1 MNPVIKECSNVLIH
15 VPDLVRYGSKP
26 SREIEKNQELRQEQE
41 RKRLPQDKDLRLKI
55 EDSLRKYEE
64 ALVYPPNQ
72 TFIGNLKP
80 DELWESP
87 WPWFKNPINNA
98 SRQGKYGEIM
108 PEEEFYGLMK
118 IADVHG
124 YEMVWLEKNFA
135 AKIKEKLASHPLFD
149 EMDIQKIGE
158 GKTLEEIK
166 EQIAKGEIFALP
178 LFWKG
183 EIIGC
188 FNKSQDEHAEEDRAL
203 DAHPLM
209 EVLVA
214 KSSAALALKNLIKRA
229 KIQPN
234 DIDYILSCSEEA
246 AGDRYNRGGGGLAK
260 TIGEICHCQNA
271 TGPDIK
277 AFCVGPVYAV
287 IIGASLVKSGIAKK
301 VAVVGGG
308 CLAKLGMKY
317 QGHLKKE
324 MPIIEDTLGAVAFL
338 ITKNDRKS
346 PIIRLDAVGKNS
358 IKNGGSQGEVMKEV
372 VLEPLK
378 ILGKKITE
386 IDKYAVQLENPEI
399 TIPSEN
405 GDVPKKNYE
414 MIAGLAILA
423 KELTPQEIG
432 EFIKKHG
439 MRGFA
444 PTQGHIP
451 AAVPYLG
458 HAVDAI
464 KEGQIQNAMFIAR
477 GSLFLSRMSHLNEGM
492 SFIIEKNPK
501 SISPPPPKA
510 SAFTPGATADKSAG
524 KGGENV

>member
-26 SREIEKNQELRQEQE
+26 SREIEKGN
-41 RKRLPQDKDLRLKI
+41 LPIQKL
-55 EDSLRKYEE
+55 EESLRKYEE
-64 ALVYPPNQ
+64 ALGYPPNQ
-72 TFIGNLKP
+72 VFIGNLKP
-80 DELWESP
+80 EKLWEIPILS
-87 WPWFKNPINNA
+87 WFKNPVESA
-98 SRQGKYGEIM
+98 SHQGKYGEIM

-118 IADVHG
+118 ICDVHG

-135 AKIKEKLASHPLFD
+135 AKIKEKLVIHPLFD
-149 EMDIQKIGE
+149 ETDIQKIGE
-158 GKTLEEIK
+158 GKTLEEIN
-166 EQIAKGEIFALP
+166 EQLARGKTFSLPLFCKGEIV
-178 LFWKG
+178 
-183 EIIGC
+183 GC
-188 FNKSQDEHAEEDRAL
+188 FNKSKDEHAEEDRAL

-214 KSSAALALKNLIKRA
+214 KSSAVLALKNLIKRA
-229 KIQPN
+229 GIQP
-234 DIDYILSCSEEA
+234 DEIDYILSCSEEA

-260 TIGEICHCQNA
+260 TIAESCRCQNA

-317 QGHLKKE
+317 QGHLE
-324 MPIIEDTLGAVAFL
+324 NNMPIIEDMLGAVAFL

-346 PIIRLDAVGKNS
+346 PQIRLDAVGKNS

-399 TIPSEN
+399 TIPSKN

-423 KELTPQEIG
+423 KDLTPQEIG

-451 AAVPYLG
+451 AAVPYLC
-458 HAVDAI
+458 HAIEAI
-464 KEGQIQNAMFIAR
+464 KEGQIKNAMFIAR

-492 SFIIEKNPK
+492 SFIIEKNPAIK
-501 SISPPPPKA
+501 NPPPHE
-510 SAFTPGATADKSAG
+510 ATEGEGG
-524 KGGENV
+524 KNA

>member
-1 MNPVIKECSNVLIH
+1 MNPVIKSCANVLIH

-26 SREIEKNQELRQEQE
+26 SREIEKGN
-41 RKRLPQDKDLRLKI
+41 LPIQKL
-55 EDSLRKYEE
+55 EESLRKFEE
-64 ALVYPPNQ
+64 ALAYPPNQ
-72 TFIGNLKP
+72 VFIGNLKP
-80 DELWESP
+80 EELWEST
-87 WPWFKNPINNA
+87 WPWFKNPIVDA
-98 SRQGKYGEIM
+98 QRQGIYGEIM
-108 PEEEFYGLMK
+108 PEEEFYGLLK
-118 IADVHG
+118 ICDVHG
-124 YEMVWLEKNFA
+124 YEMVWLEKNFSA
-135 AKIKEKLASHPLFD
+135 RIKEKLAGHPLFD
-149 EMDIQKIGE
+149 EADIQKIGE
-158 GKTLEEIK
+158 GKTIEEIK
-166 EQIAKGEIFALP
+166 EQLERGKSIALP
-178 LFWKG
+178 LFCKD
-183 EIIGC
+183 EIVGC
-188 FNKSQDEHAEEDRAL
+188 FNKSKDEHAKEDRAL

-214 KSSAALALKNLIKRA
+214 KSSAVLALKNLIKKA
-229 KIQPN
+229 AIQPD

-260 TIGEICHCQNA
+260 TIGEVCRCQNA
-271 TGPDIK
+271 AGPDIK
-277 AFCVGPVYAV
+277 SFCVGPVYAV
-287 IIGASLVKSGIAKK
+287 IIGASLVKAGIAKK
-301 VAVVGGG
+301 VAIVGGG
-308 CLAKLGMKY
+308 CLAKLGMKFE
-317 QGHLKKE
+317 GHLKNQ

-338 ITKNDRKS
+338 ITKNDKKS

-423 KELTPQEIG
+423 KDLTPQEIG

-492 SFIIEKNPK
+492 SFIIEENSGKKKNPK
-501 SISPPPPKA
+501 SISPPSPKA
-510 SAFTPGATADKSAG
+510 STFVPGATADKSAD